1 MLKIEV
7 IVWLT
12 VNCNQDSFFVK
23 HMRLKKRK
31 ELKKCRW
38 RGILKDDEI
47 GECQKMRKKNRSNV
61 Y

>member
-47 GECQKMRKKNRSNV
+47 GECQKMRKKK
-61 Y
+61 